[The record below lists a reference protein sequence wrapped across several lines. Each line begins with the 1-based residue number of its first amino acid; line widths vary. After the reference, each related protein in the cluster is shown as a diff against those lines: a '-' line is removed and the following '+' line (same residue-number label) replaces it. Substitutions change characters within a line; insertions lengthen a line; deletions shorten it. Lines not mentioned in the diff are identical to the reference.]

1 MKLYGRKFF
10 RRAMDQEAQYR
21 RETRDGIVWEH
32 LPDQRLCRVKI
43 QGSNEHVVAW
53 YPENWEKTPV
63 YLKPGNAVRIAHVGG
78 IRNRIEIVSHGLTVP
93 SPVAG
98 GIFPDMGVGA
108 NYWVSGG
115 GLLATESDSLRVQ
128 ILPGVA
134 RIGGVNY
141 DLSFDPTMG
150 DPMEMGDGVVMGSGI
165 GIGEIDAPPDFYDT
179 EWGEDIAKFRYD
191 AFVVGIDGVI
201 DYLKGAETFGTS
213 GPPYYNPIM
222 PEKPTIPGNHLLIG
236 DYILVHSGMTEI
248 VQSDVG
254 RTFSMPRPFRL
265 EMDITDPTMT
275 IHVPNYRPAPPY
287 YPVPV
292 PTNTGVTIVMTD
304 QYGNPAPRP
313 GGGSYLFTFS
323 FIGWQSG
330 NGVIGVPS
338 ISGATLY
345 PTTGEISREGS
356 WAFSFCYER
365 GGGEEGYS
373 FDSADPENTA
383 VQDLS
388 PGLYG
393 YVDYNGIRYHA
404 SGRVILLD
412 HNGGYMPPELVL
424 GGVL

>member
-78 IRNRIEIVSHGLTVP
+78 IRNRIEIVSHGLTIP

-98 GIFPDMGVGA
+98 GILPDMGAGA

-115 GLLATESDSLRVQ
+115 GLLATVTGSLRVQ

-134 RIGGVNY
+134 RISGVNY
-141 DLSFDPTMG
+141 DLGFDPTMG
-150 DPMEMGDGVVMGSGI
+150 DPMVMGDGVVIGSGI
-165 GIGEIDAPPDFYDT
+165 GLEEIDAPPDFI
-179 EWGEDIAKFRYD
+179 GETAQYRYD
-191 AFVVGIDGVI
+191 AFAVGADGVV
-201 DYLKGAETFGTS
+201 DYLKGTPTTGST
-213 GPPYYNPIM
+213 GPPYFSPDI
-222 PEKPTIPGNHLLIG
+222 PEKPAIPGDHIIIG

-248 VQSDVG
+248 TQSDIG
-254 RTFSMPRPFRL
+254 RIFSMPRPFRL
-265 EMDITDPTMT
+265 EMTITYPTMT
-275 IHVPNYRPAPPY
+275 IHAPNYRSYPPY
-287 YPVPV
+287 YPIPV
-292 PTNTGVTIVMTD
+292 PTNTQVKLAMVD

-313 GGGSYLFTFS
+313 GGANYLFVFS

-345 PTTGEISREGS
+345 PTTGEISREGTS
-356 WAFSFCYER
+356 GRDFVYER

-393 YVDYNGIRYHA
+393 YVDYNGIRYNA

-412 HNGGYMPPELVL
+412 HDGGYMPPELVL